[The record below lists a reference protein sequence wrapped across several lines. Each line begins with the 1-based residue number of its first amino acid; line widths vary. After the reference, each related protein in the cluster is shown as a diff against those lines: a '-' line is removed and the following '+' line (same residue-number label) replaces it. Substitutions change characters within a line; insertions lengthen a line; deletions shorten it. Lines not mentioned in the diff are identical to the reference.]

1 MTGAVIVERRRA
13 AKVVA
18 IERLAS
24 ERRREGCLTHSS
36 RAFQTAQEKL
46 RRVTRSSEEREERNS
61 KSSRVATVNT
71 STWARLT
78 D

>member
-1 MTGAVIVERRRA
+1 LAGAAIAERRRV

-18 IERLAS
+18 IRWLAS
-24 ERRREGCLTHSS
+24 ERRSGMPDHCS
-36 RAFQTAQEKL
+36 RAFQTAVQEKL

-71 STWARLT
+71 ST
-78 D
+78 